1 MWNRPISPSAYT
13 LAGQPYSGYPSFSAP
28 DEYTIYLRDIGFD
41 VLLMA
46 NNHILDKGY
55 KGLNRTFSVLDT
67 LKGVQFTGM
76 SRNAREDKDR
86 YPLIVVCKGI
96 KIAIINFTYGT
107 NHKPTQDWPK
117 INRIDRADILAA
129 INRAKQ
135 AEADLIFALPHW
147 GIEYKFIHNASQ
159 ESLARFMVE
168 NGVDAIIGGHPH
180 YVQDM
185 QWMGDVPVI
194 YSLGNAVSNM
204 DGPSA
209 RTGMAVT
216 LRIALETGEKPRLLA
231 PQYELLWNSKP
242 GEVEE
247 THSSIP
253 MRKFIAMPEKWHRQD
268 AYRLMKDA
276 YYRVQKETGI
286 HEEDTETGSR

>member
-1 MWNRPISPSAYT
+1 
-13 LAGQPYSGYPSFSAP
+13 
-28 DEYTIYLRDIGFD
+28 
-41 VLLMA
+41 
-46 NNHILDKGY
+46 
-55 KGLNRTFSVLDT
+55 
-67 LKGVQFTGM
+67 
-76 SRNAREDKDR
+76 
-86 YPLIVVCKGI
+86 
-96 KIAIINFTYGT
+96 
-107 NHKPTQDWPK
+107 
-117 INRIDRADILAA
+117 
-129 INRAKQ
+129 
-135 AEADLIFALPHW
+135 
-147 GIEYKFIHNASQ
+147 
-159 ESLARFMVE
+159 MVE